1 MWDQAGENRPEISA
15 AGEEMLV
22 SEGVQG
28 SSELPLCSAVLGN
41 SPILSLTTMGLG
53 QTGSTVPQGW
63 VLNPAL
69 PCPAQEGVGC
79 SSEKATQPRAEPQLQ
94 RRALPPANS
103 NWPPLPRPQVYTRP
117 SLSLLSGQRPSPGWK
132 PFSRT
137 LITSSCL
144 PPVCPRPSGK
154 GT

>member
-15 AGEEMLV
+15 AGEAMLV

-28 SSELPLCSAVLGN
+28 SSELPLCSAVPGN
-41 SPILSLTTMGLG
+41 SPVLSLTTMGLG
-53 QTGSTVPQGW
+53 QTRSTVPQGW
-63 VLNPAL
+63 LLNPAL
-69 PCPAQEGVGC
+69 PRRELVTAQRRPH
-79 SSEKATQPRAEPQLQ
+79 SLRPEPQLQ
-94 RRALPPANS
+94 RRALPPANK
-103 NWPPLPRPQVYTRP
+103 NWPPLLRPQVYTRP

-132 PFSRT
+132 PFSPT